1 MPAPALRT
9 AIVPLRPGKGALTRQ
24 AILQEAVN
32 LASVSGLEGLTIGS
46 LAEATGMSKS
56 GLFAHF
62 GSKEE
67 LQLATVQAARSVFME
82 QVFQPA
88 LQAPR
93 GLKRLCAVVAS
104 WMDYAEREMFRGGCF
119 FAAVSVEFDSR
130 PGPVKD
136 LVAAC
141 MTDWRETLVR
151 LLRESREA
159 GELARGADPEQLAF
173 EFMALELGANGAY
186 QLHRDHRAFAMARRA
201 IKDRL
206 RTFSAPGARFAPL

>member
-1 MPAPALRT
+1 MPIANAK
-9 AIVPLRPGKGALTRQ
+9 PLLPIPTTKGAHTRQ
-24 AILQEAVN
+24 GILQEAMN
-32 LASVSGLEGLTIGS
+32 LASVNGLEGLTIGS

-67 LQLATVQAARSVFME
+67 LQLATIQAART
-82 QVFQPA
+82 VFQERVFRPA
-88 LQAPR
+88 LAAPR
-93 GLKRLCAVVAS
+93 GIKRICAAIAA
-104 WMDYAEREMFRGGCF
+104 WIDYAELEMFRGGCF

-141 MTDWRETLVR
+141 MKDWTQVLVR
-151 LLRESREA
+151 LVQEAKDA
-159 GELARGADPEQLAF
+159 GELSRAADPDQLAF
-173 EFMALELGANGAY
+173 EFLALALGANGTY

-201 IKDRL
+201 IKERL
-206 RTFSAPGARFAPL
+206 KVFSVPGTRFSPL

>member
-1 MPAPALRT
+1 MPTLNPKAL
-9 AIVPLRPGKGALTRQ
+9 VPLPAGKGAVTRQ
-24 AILQEAVN
+24 TILQEAMD
-32 LASVSGLEGLTIGS
+32 LASVNGLEGLTIGS

-67 LQLATVQAARSVFME
+67 LQLATIQAARTVFQD
-82 QVFQPA
+82 QVFIPA

-93 GLKRLCAVVAS
+93 GLKRLCAVAAS
-104 WMDYAEREMFRGGCF
+104 WLDYAEREMFRGGCF
-119 FAAVSVEFDSR
+119 FAAVSAEFDSR

-141 MTDWRETLVR
+141 MKGWQESLTR
-151 LLRESREA
+151 LAQEAKDA
-159 GELARGADPEQLAF
+159 GELSRAADPEQLAF
-173 EFMALELGANGAY
+173 EFLALALGANGAY
-186 QLHRDHRAFAMARRA
+186 QLHRDHRAFVMARRA

-206 RTFSAPGARFAPL
+206 KGFTAPGTRFSPL